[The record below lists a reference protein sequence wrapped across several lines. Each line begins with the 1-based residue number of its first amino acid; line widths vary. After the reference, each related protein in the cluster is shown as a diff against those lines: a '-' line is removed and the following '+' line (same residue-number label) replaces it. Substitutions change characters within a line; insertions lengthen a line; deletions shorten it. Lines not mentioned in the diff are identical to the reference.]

1 MNHAESH
8 SHMAD
13 YLEGDLDLTKRA
25 LLDAHLDSCEPCS
38 REFAEMRGT
47 ITLLRGLPDPEP
59 PPFLAENRFFRYCR
73 LLSAISRLAV
83 SSKG

>member
-1 MNHAESH
+1 MNHVETH

-25 LLDAHLDSCEPCS
+25 LLDAHLDACDSCS

-47 ITLLRGLPDPEP
+47 IGLLRGLPDP
-59 PPFLAENRFFRYCR
+59 L
-73 LLSAISRLAV
+73 
-83 SSKG
+83 